1 MANFPLKVENTTPAP
16 VVGWDEVYE
25 KGAEDLAA
33 RGYEVTGEMREQQ
46 NCTPVRFA
54 RWEKRHFSNHKKP
67 WFVLPKLGDLVSVSH
82 LPKGKNLLL
91 GVKPLGAPGS
101 EATMWMCPC
110 GWLTP
115 VSDR

>member
-1 MANFPLKVENTTPAP
+1 MANFLLKVENTTPAP

-54 RWEKRHFSNHKKP
+54 RW
-67 WFVLPKLGDLVSVSH
+67 
-82 LPKGKNLLL
+82 
-91 GVKPLGAPGS
+91 
-101 EATMWMCPC
+101 
-110 GWLTP
+110 
-115 VSDR
+115 